1 MRADE
6 RPWHHTPVDAVVAA
20 LTVDPAR
27 GLDAASVRTR
37 RDTYGPNALP
47 PPPRPSVLRQILSQ
61 FLNPLVGTLLVAAGI
76 AVAVAVWG
84 QEPGASTGLA
94 RFSDAIAIVIIVV
107 INAAIGFYQ
116 ERKAERALDALR
128 SLTAARCR
136 VLREGTVSHLDA
148 AELVPGDLVLLEAGD
163 RVPADLR
170 LVYTADMQCVEG
182 ELTGESTGVDKSAL
196 AAVPEASPLGDRS
209 TMAWSGT
216 TVVAGEAR
224 GVVVATGAATQ
235 VGRVGA
241 MLAAVQKERSPLEA
255 RLEVFGGQVLWV
267 CVALSVALFG
277 IGALQG
283 RGAWH
288 VLLLMAVSVAV
299 AVIPEGLPAI
309 TSITLALG
317 MQRMAQQG
325 ALVRKL
331 SAVETLGCATVV
343 CSDKTGTLTRNEM
356 TVRFVA
362 TADDEAEV
370 TGEGYGFAGA
380 VRLGGQEVSGSLPE
394 ALVRTIAVGV
404 VANTATL
411 TETGEGAAARQ
422 VQTGDPMEAAL
433 LALGAKAGASREA
446 TLSAL
451 TTEYVVPFSSDRKR
465 MAVVTRD
472 AAGQLRAW
480 VKGGVDVLLPR
491 CTHVRTA
498 AGVVP
503 LDDATRAALQARA
516 DGYSA
521 RALRVL
527 AMAERLGDD
536 TLRDR
541 AAADEALTFLG
552 MVGMI
557 DPPRAE
563 VRASIVAAHAAGLRV
578 VMITG
583 DHPITAQAIAEEL
596 GIWEPGAATLTGE
609 ALGRLDDAAL
619 AEVLPRVRVF
629 ARVDPAHKLRIVQA
643 LQDGRREVVAM
654 TGDGVNDAPAIKQAA
669 IGVAMGRGG
678 TDVAR
683 EAADMVLQD
692 DNFATIVEAI
702 REGRAIYR
710 NIQKSIFF
718 LLSANAGLCVAVFAA
733 GFLPAN
739 VAPPLSPL
747 QILWINLVTN
757 GLPALALGVDPP
769 EADQMREPPRS
780 PGEPI
785 LGRQDWVGIFSVGA
799 LMGGCALALYLA
811 PIYTGDADEVMRS
824 KVTLVFTLLA
834 LSPLAHAFNCRSRNA
849 SIATLGL
856 WSNPLLVGAV
866 IVSALVHCASLLVPA
881 LQPVFR
887 SNHHW
892 SGAEVGLVV
901 ALSLLPV
908 PALELAKALRRAH
921 ARKVSPAAGL

>member
-1 MRADE
+1 
-6 RPWHHTPVDAVVAA
+6 
-20 LTVDPAR
+20 
-27 GLDAASVRTR
+27 
-37 RDTYGPNALP
+37 
-47 PPPRPSVLRQILSQ
+47 VLRQILSQ

-563 VRASIVAAHAAGLRV
+563 VRASIVGRARGGPAGGDDHRRPPDHGAGHRGGARHLGARRGDADGRGPRAPRRRGPGRGAAAGAGVCAGRPGAQAAHRAGPAGAPRRGGDDRRRGQRRAGHQAGRHRRGDGPRRHGRGARGRGHGAAGRQLR
-578 VMITG
+578 
-583 DHPITAQAIAEEL
+583 HH
-596 GIWEPGAATLTGE
+596 
-609 ALGRLDDAAL
+609 R
-619 AEVLPRVRVF
+619 
-629 ARVDPAHKLRIVQA
+629 
-643 LQDGRREVVAM
+643 
-654 TGDGVNDAPAIKQAA
+654 
-669 IGVAMGRGG
+669 RGG
-678 TDVAR
+678 AR
-683 EAADMVLQD
+683 GPGHLPQHPEVHL
-692 DNFATIVEAI
+692 
-702 REGRAIYR
+702 
-710 NIQKSIFF
+710 
-718 LLSANAGLCVAVFAA
+718 
-733 GFLPAN
+733 LPAVGQRGAVRRGVRRGFSPGN
-739 VAPPLSPL
+739 VAPPLTPL

-769 EADQMREPPRS
+769 EADQMREPPRA